1 MTRRLPNIDR
11 RMRIQVTE
19 LRPSGPAGT
28 LNRAT
33 LMHVDKRLVGAL
45 ALLFAGGCRAQTLP
59 VATPSEWSAPIDLP
73 QMPPNRLH
81 RWPIMTAV
89 HDTIY
94 VAANIYPINGTDV
107 GARPIYLAR
116 IPGGPLPAP
125 PGDFQFV
132 YPKIAAAK
140 NGEVHLIWAEFDST
154 QQSIS
159 SWGSAPMTTLWHSVF
174 ANARWSVPR
183 QVLDA
188 DWIEWPRG
196 GGNVAVDAV
205 GRVHMVAWTVS
216 DSIAGMVHLIG
227 SSAGWRANRTP
238 AKGRSQAA
246 IEAFADSIVIA
257 FVEASFD
264 PSDTTGVTLALSPN
278 GGTEWTATAVIQRL
292 GGRQA
297 SSLHFIRRG
306 ASLYLAWAESPPR
319 QFGRDTLRIVRLDNR
334 LRPAPVAAVALPPGA
349 STVAVTEACGSLAF
363 LVETFSLRPRT
374 FVGTINHTGE
384 ASLNSLRPPSEISAF
399 AGIGS
404 ALRSV
409 AVVLAIQP
417 DPAAPAR
424 AVLVSRTACS
434 TVRSP

>member
-1 MTRRLPNIDR
+1 MIAGN
-11 RMRIQVTE
+11 
-19 LRPSGPAGT
+19 RPPFWPAGH
-28 LNRAT
+28 LSAQT
-33 LMHVDKRLVGAL
+33 LMHVDIRLLGAL
-45 ALLFAGGCRAQTLP
+45 SLLLASGCRAQTLP
-59 VATPSEWSAPIDLP
+59 LASPSEWSAPIDLP

-94 VAANIYPINGTDV
+94 IAANIYPIDGTEV

-132 YPKIAAAK
+132 YPKIAAAPD
-140 NGEVHLIWAEFDST
+140 GDVHLIWAEFDST

-159 SWGSAPMTTLWHSVF
+159 SWDSAPMTTLWHSVF

-183 QVLDA
+183 QVLEA

-205 GRVHMVAWTVS
+205 GRVHLVAWTVR
-216 DSIAGMVHLIG
+216 DSVAGIEHVIG

-238 AKGRSQAA
+238 AKRRHQAA
-246 IEAFADSIVIA
+246 VEAIGDSIFLA
-257 FVEASFD
+257 FTEASFD

-297 SSLHFIRRG
+297 SSLHLIRRG

-319 QFGRDTLRIVRLDNR
+319 QFGRDTLRIVRLDSR

-349 STVAVTEACGSLAF
+349 STVAVTEACDSLAV

-374 FVGTINHTGE
+374 FVGTINHKGE
-384 ASLNSLRPPSEISAF
+384 ASLNSLRPPDEIAVF
-399 AGIGS
+399 AAIGS
-404 ALRSV
+404 AMRSV

-424 AVLVSRTACS
+424 AVLVSRATCS
-434 TVRSP
+434 TTHNR